1 MSAAI
6 TVKFQTNMHLHKQGL
21 QAQQAFE
28 RADEKKKAN
37 FVAVIISVTSVC
49 TEENRNKGD
58 IQLQ

>member
-1 MSAAI
+1 
-6 TVKFQTNMHLHKQGL
+6 MHLHKQGL

-37 FVAVIISVTSVC
+37 FAAVIISVTSVC
-49 TEENRNKGD
+49 TEESRNKGD